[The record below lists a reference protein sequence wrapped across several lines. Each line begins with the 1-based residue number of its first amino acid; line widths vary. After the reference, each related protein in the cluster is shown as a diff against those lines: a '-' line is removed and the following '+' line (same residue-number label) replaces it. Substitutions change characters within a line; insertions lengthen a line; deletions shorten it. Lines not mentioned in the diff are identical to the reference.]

1 MTTCAKPTLS
11 PDLISY
17 RTEKANRRHIK
28 VTTPREVAE
37 CSDVTPPAERF
48 SFTVALT
55 RDRTLRK
62 DQASGVIAEDFLLEL
77 GSLCGKARPGFRR
90 KRHRLPTHLAMIAA
104 NDVIEFI
111 RPYRAIC
118 RRQRRVF

>member
-37 CSDVTPPAERF
+37 CSDVTPPTERF
-48 SFTVALT
+48 SFKL
-55 RDRTLRK
+55 
-62 DQASGVIAEDFLLEL
+62 S
-77 GSLCGKARPGFRR
+77 
-90 KRHRLPTHLAMIAA
+90 H
-104 NDVIEFI
+104 
-111 RPYRAIC
+111 
-118 RRQRRVF
+118 